1 MARGQSRVGG
11 RREKDATR
19 LVPWLQE
26 RNPTFSHMSAEVL
39 RELFGGAEVRR
50 YSRGAVVQ
58 SQDEMA
64 THAYVVV
71 EGTITVRVKRAGIT
85 RELFSY
91 ELGDVAGL
99 LAFVDQ
105 QVTPYEI
112 FASTNT
118 EVIRIDTR
126 RVACLR
132 AAFHPMAIAVLDAFM
147 PMLVDHLR
155 ELDKRCVKLAAR
167 KNASIQGSGQKFR
180 RDDR

>member
-1 MARGQSRVGG
+1 MSRGQSRTGT
-11 RREKDATR
+11 RREQDPTR

-26 RNPTFSHMSAEVL
+26 RNRTFSHMSADVL
-39 RELFGGAEVRR
+39 RELFGHAEVRR

-58 SQDEMA
+58 TQDEPA
-64 THAYVVV
+64 THAYVVT
-71 EGTITVRVKRAGIT
+71 EGTITVRVKRTGIT

-91 ELGDVAGL
+91 EPGDVAGL

-112 FASTNT
+112 FSSTNT

-126 RVACLR
+126 RIARLR
-132 AAFHPMAIAVLDAFM
+132 AAFHPLAMSVLDAFM
-147 PMLVDHLR
+147 PMLVEHLR

-167 KNASIQGSGQKFR
+167 KNASIHGSGQKFR